1 MNRPLHAVLLCL
13 ASAFALPLAAPAGA
27 APPTARAYAP
37 ENLRSLS
44 RDDQA
49 RVIGL
54 EYSEQ
59 SNGRRIPD
67 DQLRFYLDQINRSN
81 WGFSQVKQ
89 DIARSLGGG
98 GGTWPPPGNGDS
110 IRCESD
116 NGRSRTC
123 PTPWQG
129 GSRLVRQLS
138 DTACVEGRTWQSQRG
153 QVYVSGGCRG
163 EFAAGGNA
171 YPPVGSDSIR
181 CESDDKR
188 PRTCA
193 TPWQGGSRLVRQL
206 SDTACI
212 EGRTWQSQRGQV
224 YVSGGCRGEFAA
236 GGNAYPPVGGDNVRC
251 ESDNGRART
260 CPTPWQGGSRLVRQ
274 LSDTACVE
282 GRTWQ
287 SQRGQVY
294 VSGGCRG
301 EFAAGG
307 DWSGDPGNGYSV
319 TCASTGN
326 RSQSCAWNSRYGR
339 PYLLQQ
345 LSSSPCREN
354 GTWWYEGNAIR
365 VSNGCRAR
373 FGAR

>member
-13 ASAFALPLAAPAGA
+13 ASAFALPFAAPAAA

-67 DQLRFYLDQINRSN
+67 DQLRFYLDQVNRSS

-89 DIARSLGGG
+89 DITRSLGGG
-98 GGTWPPPGNGDS
+98 NGAWQPGGGNS

-116 NGRSRTC
+116 NGRARTC
-123 PTPWQG
+123 TTPWQG

-138 DTACVEGRTWQSQRG
+138 GTACVEGRTWQSQRG

-163 EFAAGGNA
+163 EFAAGGVDPG
-171 YPPVGSDSIR
+171 Y
-181 CESDDKR
+181 
-188 PRTCA
+188 
-193 TPWQGGSRLVRQL
+193 
-206 SDTACI
+206 
-212 EGRTWQSQRGQV
+212 
-224 YVSGGCRGEFAA
+224 
-236 GGNAYPPVGGDNVRC
+236 
-251 ESDNGRART
+251 
-260 CPTPWQGGSRLVRQ
+260 
-274 LSDTACVE
+274 
-282 GRTWQ
+282 
-287 SQRGQVY
+287 
-294 VSGGCRG
+294 
-301 EFAAGG
+301 
-307 DWSGDPGNGYSV
+307 PGNGYSV
-319 TCASTGN
+319 TCSSTGS
-326 RSQSCAWNSRYGR
+326 RPQSCAWNSRYGR

-354 GTWWYEGNAIR
+354 SSWRYDGNAIW